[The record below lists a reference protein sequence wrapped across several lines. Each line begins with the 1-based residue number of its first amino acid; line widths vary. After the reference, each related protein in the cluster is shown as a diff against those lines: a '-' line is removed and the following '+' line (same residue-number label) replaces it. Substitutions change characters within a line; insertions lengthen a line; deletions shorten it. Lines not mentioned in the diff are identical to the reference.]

1 MYRTRD
7 LKDAISQAENWIS
20 EIESKLEEIIK
31 LADGAESI
39 EVKDDLYD
47 LINEIQNEAEAALYV
62 LR

>member
-1 MYRTRD
+1 MSRTRD
-7 LKDAISQAENWIS
+7 LKDAISEAENWIN